1 MPLFSIKKIHYR
13 SSVLNI
19 RIITKIKIIE
29 VINGKNY
36 VFLILPY
43 KYCPI
48 ISNNA
53 IIIAM

>member
-43 KYCPI
+43 KYCII
-48 ISNNA
+48 ISNYA